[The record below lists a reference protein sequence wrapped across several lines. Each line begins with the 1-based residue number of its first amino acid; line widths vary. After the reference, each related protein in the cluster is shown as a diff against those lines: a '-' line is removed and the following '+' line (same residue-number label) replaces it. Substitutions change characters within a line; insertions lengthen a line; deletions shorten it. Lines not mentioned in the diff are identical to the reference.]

1 MTSETKSQK
10 LRIGVLFGGRSGEH
24 EVSLASARS
33 VMDAMDRTRY
43 EIVPVGL
50 TNEGRWLVEKDS
62 WATLDRAFRQNQR
75 ITRGSLLPPEEL
87 LQSVDVVFPVLHGP
101 YGEDGTIQG
110 LLELANLPY
119 VGAGVTGSAV
129 GMDKELMKAAFVR
142 AGLDIVPYRVFLRR
156 QWEED
161 PDIILDMLAVEI
173 APPWFVKP
181 VNMGSSVGI
190 SKANDRQALGEA
202 ITLAASYD
210 RKVVV
215 EHAVNAREIEVSVLG
230 NDEPEASVPGEVIP
244 RREWYDYRAKY
255 VAGESD
261 LEIPANLSSEE
272 TATVRGMA
280 TRAYRA
286 IDCAGMARADFL
298 MDRDTGVFYANEL
311 NTIPGFT
318 ATSMYPKLWQASGLA
333 YPDLITRLIDLALER
348 FADRQRS
355 KSTFRLEE

>member
-1 MTSETKSQK
+1 MTTETNSQK

-43 EIVPVGL
+43 EVVPIGI

-75 ITRGSLLPPEEL
+75 IPGGSLLPPEAL
-87 LQSVDVVFPVLHGP
+87 LQSVDVIFPVLHGP

-110 LLELANLPY
+110 LLELVNVPY

-161 PDIILDMLAVEI
+161 PDTILDMLEVEI
-173 APPWFVKP
+173 RAPWFVKP
-181 VNMGSSVGI
+181 VNLGSSVGI
-190 SKANDRQALGEA
+190 SKAHDRQALGEA
-202 ITLAASYD
+202 IALAASYD

-215 EHAVNAREIEVSVLG
+215 EQAVDAREIEVSVLG

-261 LEIPANLSSEE
+261 LEIPANLSAAER
-272 TATVRGMA
+272 ATVRGLA

-298 MDRDTGVFYANEL
+298 MDRDSGVFYTNEL

-318 ATSMYPKLWQASGLA
+318 ATSMYPKLWEASGLA
-333 YPDLITRLIDLALER
+333 YTGLITRLIDLALER